1 MLDVKFL
8 RENQELVKEGARKKH
23 IDCDV
28 DLWVEKDKKW
38 RDAVAKVEELRSQ
51 RNTGSQEVKKLSGD
65 EKQAAISRMKTV
77 NIELK
82 ELEKSLEPLENEV
95 NELLLTIPNVPS
107 VDVPEGKSDEENV
120 EIAKF
125 GTPPEYNFEFKDHV
139 DLGSSL
145 NIIDI
150 ERGVKISGSRFYFLK
165 GAGAMLELA
174 ILKYSLD
181 HLVKKGFTPM
191 IVPMLVR
198 EQAMIGT
205 GYFPTGKEQAY
216 YMEKDEMALVG
227 TAEVSLTSYHS
238 NEIVDSAELPI
249 KLVAMS
255 ACFRRE
261 AGTYGKD
268 TRGLYRIHQFQ
279 KVEQV
284 VLCEAD
290 NEVSEKWHHQLVRN
304 SAEVLEALEMP
315 HRLVN
320 VCAGDL
326 GMGQVKKTDIE
337 CWMPSRKAYGETHSC
352 STFHEYQARRL
363 RIRYKDENRKNRFVH
378 TLNNTV
384 IASPRILIP
393 LLELNQQKDGSVK
406 IPKVLVPYMNGVEII
421 EPK

>member
-8 RENQELVKEGARKKH
+8 RENNELVKEGARKKH
-23 IDCDV
+23 IPCDV
-28 DLWVEKDKKW
+28 DLWIEKDKKW
-38 RDAVAKVEELRSQ
+38 REAVSRVEELRSL
-51 RNTGSQEVKKLSGD
+51 RNKGSLEVKTLSGD
-65 EKQAAISRMKTV
+65 AKTQAIENMKSL

-82 ELEKSLEPLENEV
+82 ELEKTLQPLEDEV
-95 NELLLTIPNVPS
+95 NELLLTIPNVPAR
-107 VDVPEGKSDEENV
+107 DVPDGKSDEENV
-120 EIAKF
+120 EIAKYGQIPVF
-125 GTPPEYNFEFKDHV
+125 DFELKDHV
-139 DLGSSL
+139 DLGTHL
-145 NIIDI
+145 KIIDI
-150 ERGVKISGSRFYFLK
+150 ERGVKISGSRFYFLR

-174 ILKYSLD
+174 ILKYSMD
-181 HLVKKGFTPM
+181 HMINKGFTPLV
-191 IVPMLVR
+191 VPMLVR

-205 GYFPTGKEQAY
+205 GYFPTGREQAY

-238 NEIVDSAELPI
+238 DEILDMSELPVRI
-249 KLVAMS
+249 VAMS
-255 ACFRRE
+255 GCFRRE

-290 NEVSEKWHHQLVRN
+290 NDVSEKWHSILVRN
-304 SAEVLEALEMP
+304 SAEILEALKMP

-337 CWMPSRKAYGETHSC
+337 CWMPSRKSYGETHSC

-363 RIRYKDENRKNRFVH
+363 KIRYKDENRKNRFVH

-393 LLELNQQKDGSVK
+393 LLELNQQADGSVK
-406 IPKVLVPYMNGVEII
+406 VPKVLVPYMNGIEII
-421 EPK
+421 EPV